1 MKTQAVV
8 VDSKRNSSI
17 ELFRLL
23 AAFMVVLTHFN
34 GWFVG
39 GVPVNFTEFSDFRVS
54 QAIIQACTCI
64 CVNSFL
70 VISGWFGLRFRFKHV
85 FTIWAILFFLNIS
98 LSSMNWISG
107 EPFSFRI
114 LFSDI
119 LAVGSES
126 YFVNCYLMLMV
137 MAPMFNTFIDKY
149 GKGILPWV
157 LLFWGIEFFWSFLF
171 KNKCLGFD
179 NGYGLTHFILMYFLG
194 RTAYLYRD
202 KIFSRFSNLDLI
214 SIYIGG
220 VIILLIGYY
229 AWNIR
234 IMSYVSPVNIIMTFA
249 LFLIFARKKFRNRLI
264 DFFGGASL
272 MIYMFHIS
280 ETIKPVLTA
289 WDNNLLHTEPY
300 FTYLASILGI
310 ILGVILTA
318 TLLDKLRMIVMTPIA
333 NFIVPKIERIGKSL
347 FLQ

>member
-1 MKTQAVV
+1 
-8 VDSKRNSSI
+8 
-17 ELFRLL
+17 
-23 AAFMVVLTHFN
+23 MVVLTHFN

-85 FTIWAILFFLNIS
+85 FTIWAILFFLNLS
-98 LSSMNWISG
+98 LSVFTWIREGYFLYS
-107 EPFSFRI
+107 
-114 LFSDI
+114 LSDI
-119 LAVGSES
+119 LAVGGES

-137 MAPMFNTFIDKY
+137 MAPMFNAFIEKY

-157 LLFWGIEFFWSFLF
+157 LLLWCVEFIWSFYF

-179 NGYGLTHFILMYFLG
+179 DGYGLTHFILMYFLG
-194 RTAYLYRD
+194 RVAYLYIAYLYKD
-202 KIFSRFSNLDLI
+202 KIFSRFSDTCLI
-214 SIYIGG
+214 AIYIGG

-249 LFLIFARKKFRNRLI
+249 LFLIFARREFRNRFI

-272 MIYMFHIS
+272 MIYMFHVS
-280 ETIKPVLTA
+280 GTIKPILEI
-289 WDNNLLHTEPY
+289 WDNTLLNTEPY
-300 FTYLASILGI
+300 FTYLADILCI
-310 ILGVILTA
+310 VFGVILTA
-318 TLLDKLRMIVMTPIA
+318 TLLDKLRMVVMTPIA
-333 NFIVPKIERIGKSL
+333 NFIVPKVDRIGKSL